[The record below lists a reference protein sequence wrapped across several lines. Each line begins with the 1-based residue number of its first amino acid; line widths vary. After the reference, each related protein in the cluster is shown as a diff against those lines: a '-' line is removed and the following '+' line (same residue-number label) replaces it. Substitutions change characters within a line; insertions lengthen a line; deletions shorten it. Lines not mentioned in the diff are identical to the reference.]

1 MSRLAIALAA
11 GAAAIVFSVSAM
23 AAGTPTNHMGIPIA
37 PGGGTTSLHQWGGI
51 DDAFAVNPDGD
62 EAAAVPNKG
71 AKPGPMAQSQGDES
85 SGGDDSD
92 DPGVDPGDEVLA
104 I

>member
-11 GAAAIVFSVSAM
+11 GALAVSVSLPVSADV
-23 AAGTPTNHMGIPIA
+23 ATNHMGIPIA
-37 PGGGTTSLHQWGGI
+37 PNGGKASLHQWGGV

-62 EAAAVPNKG
+62 EAAVAPRKAG
-71 AKPGPMAQSQGDES
+71 APSAMARSHDDQ
-85 SGGDDSD
+85 DSD
-92 DPGVDPGDEVLA
+92 DGDDPDADTVDEVLA